1 MADET
6 FVVITKYHRYMVSN
20 FGRVKNA
27 KTGKVLRVRPDK
39 DGYLITELSD
49 ADGRHAVK
57 IHRLVALAFL
67 DNVHDKRCVDHING
81 NRADNH
87 ASNLRWATSLENSFN
102 RASRAGSSSS
112 FKGVSWNKKAKK
124 WHARLMIDGRDRHL
138 GFYDDEEQ
146 AARVYDAAAQEVHGA
161 FFKANFPSTRNH

>member
-6 FVVITKYHRYMVSN
+6 FVVITKYPRYLVSN
-20 FGRVKNA
+20 FGMVKNA
-27 KTGKVLRVRPDK
+27 KTGRILRGCPDEK
-39 DGYLITELSD
+39 GYLMAGLRD
-49 ADGRHAVK
+49 ADGKHTVK

-102 RASRAGSSSS
+102 RASSAGSSSS

-124 WHARLMIDGRDRHL
+124 WHANIKIDGTRRHL
-138 GFYDDEEQ
+138 GSFDDEEQ

-161 FFKANFPSTRNH
+161 FFKANLPSTRNH

>member
-6 FVVITKYHRYMVSN
+6 FVVIAKYPRYLVSN
-20 FGRVKNA
+20 FGMVKNA
-27 KTGKVLRVRPDK
+27 KTGKVLRGCPDEN
-39 DGYLITELSD
+39 GYLTACLCD
-49 ADGRHAVK
+49 ADGKHTVT

-87 ASNLRWATSLENSFN
+87 VSNLRWATSLENRFN
-102 RASRAGSSSS
+102 SASHVGSSSS

-124 WHARLMIDGRDRHL
+124 WHASLKIDGRYRHL
-138 GFYDDEEQ
+138 GSFDDEEE

-161 FFKANFPSTRNH
+161 FFKANFPLTRNH